1 MKAKDLWRWQTVSLV
16 MFTIGML
23 SVGLVVSI
31 DYIWEQQLQDFV
43 IVDAVTDMRKD
54 LTTFHL
60 WLEEYTNGDTTV
72 DLEKNRLVFLGVQ
85 DIGKKLLTGG
95 KTQSN
100 FIVKPLDDPALRSQ
114 IESINLL
121 LEKFRD
127 VTLLRLRERP
137 LGGSG
142 LQHDQECD
150 RIFNEIISKLGAI
163 EDAVEKDIITTME
176 AYRKLY
182 RIILI
187 VWIVIISAAS
197 IGLGILAK
205 RRRKSE
211 EDLFASEGKYR
222 SLVDSTED
230 SIYLVDAD
238 HKYLFVNK
246 KHLSRLKLSAE
257 QYTGKDYA
265 ELHSPE
271 ETATFRER
279 VDKVFGTGLSEQY
292 EHKSQRDNRYFL
304 QTFSPVKGPD
314 GRITAV
320 TVVSKNITDRKRM
333 EDELVAMSH
342 TDELT
347 GLYNRRGFFTL
358 AEQQLKLA
366 VRLNRK
372 LYLISADLDDL
383 KTINDTLGHK
393 EGDTAL
399 AETADILRQSFRESD
414 IIARIG
420 GDEFVIM
427 PMEMTDDNAE
437 VIRERIAELFEKS
450 NADKKRVFS
459 LSVSTGI
466 SFCDPHDPCSL
477 EQMLSQA
484 DNSMYEQKRN
494 RKSSHPAK

>member
-1 MKAKDLWRWQTVSLV
+1 MTIKDLWKWQTISLV
-16 MFTIGML
+16 MFLIGML

-31 DYIWEQQLQDFV
+31 NYIWEQQLQDFI

-54 LTTFHL
+54 LTAFHL
-60 WLEEYTNGDTTV
+60 WLEEYTNGDTTI
-72 DLEKNRLVFLGVQ
+72 DLEKNRLLFLGVQ
-85 DIGKKLLTGG
+85 DIGNKLLTGG
-95 KTQSN
+95 KTQN
-100 FIVKPLDDPALRSQ
+100 DFMVKPLEDPALRS
-114 IESINLL
+114 ELAEINLL
-121 LEKFRD
+121 LQKFRD
-127 VTLLRLRERP
+127 VSLLRLEAKP
-137 LGGSG
+137 LSGSG
-142 LQHDQECD
+142 LQNDQECD
-150 RIFNEIISKLGAI
+150 RIFNEITSKLGAF
-163 EDAVEKDIITTME
+163 EDTVEKDIIATME

-182 RIILI
+182 RVILV
-187 VWIVIISAAS
+187 VWIVIIATAS
-197 IGLGILAK
+197 LGLGILAK
-205 RRRKSE
+205 RRKKSE
-211 EDLFASEGKYR
+211 EDFYASEGKYR

-246 KHLSRLKLSAE
+246 KHLSRLNLTAE
-257 QYTGKDYA
+257 EYAGRDYA
-265 ELHSPE
+265 DLHSPE
-271 ETATFRER
+271 EAALFRER
-279 VDKVFGTGLSEQY
+279 VDKVFSTGLSDQY
-292 EHKSQRDNRYFL
+292 EHKSLRDNRYFL

-320 TVVSKNITDRKRM
+320 TVVSKNITDRKKM

-366 VRLNRK
+366 ARLNKK

-383 KTINDTLGHK
+383 KMINDTLGHK
-393 EGDTAL
+393 EGDAAL

-427 PMEMTDDNAE
+427 PMEMTDENAV
-437 VIRERIAELFEKS
+437 VIRERIADLFEKS
-450 NADKKRVFS
+450 NAVKKRVYA

-466 SFCDPHDPCSL
+466 SFCDPHAPCSL
-477 EQMLSQA
+477 EQMLSLA

-494 RKSSHPAK
+494 RKSAQTPK